1 MWGRERE
8 RGKQRIAINHSCYFV
23 ISSHIRINDSV
34 IQVRFENFLCI
45 EKWTDK
51 GNFDSVYTSD
61 ISINLLLPCYTSV
74 TIVFVFVTMVFVTLL
89 LHLRHYWYFCQCFV
103 ALFHDPQSSV
113 WTFSFFPVTFFRW
126 STEVRTSEWHD
137 SSQWVTGWMSWGR
150 NTGLYDCKSYL
161 FSFKLVGTTTHSST
175 HMCTDSVIHF
185 SFHMFE

>member
-34 IQVRFENFLCI
+34 IQVRFENFLYI

-89 LHLRHYWYFCQCFV
+89 LHLRHYWYFCQSFV

-126 STEVRTSEWHD
+126 SNWGQDKWMAWQLTVSHRMDELR
-137 SSQWVTGWMSWGR
+137 SQHRSVW
-150 NTGLYDCKSYL
+150 LQKL
-161 FSFKLVGTTTHSST
+161 SF
-175 HMCTDSVIHF
+175 F
-185 SFHMFE
+185 F